1 MDKENL
7 TLLTDLYQLT
17 MMQGYLDSGIHQK
30 EVVFDLFYR
39 QNPCENGFAI
49 TAGLQQAIEYIKNL
63 HFSELHRHHI
73 EPYSNTQTAR
83 TVQSLL

>member
-49 TAGLQQAIEYIKNL
+49 TAGLQQAIEYIKNICPV
-63 HFSELHRHHI
+63 HERRPDDTDFSNVDFDEL
-73 EPYSNTQTAR
+73 
-83 TVQSLL
+83 

>member
-39 QNPCENGFAI
+39 QNPCENVFAI
-49 TAGLQQAIEYIKNL
+49 TAG
-63 HFSELHRHHI
+63 
-73 EPYSNTQTAR
+73 YSKPSSISR
-83 TVQSLL
+83 TCIFLKVIWIIFVP